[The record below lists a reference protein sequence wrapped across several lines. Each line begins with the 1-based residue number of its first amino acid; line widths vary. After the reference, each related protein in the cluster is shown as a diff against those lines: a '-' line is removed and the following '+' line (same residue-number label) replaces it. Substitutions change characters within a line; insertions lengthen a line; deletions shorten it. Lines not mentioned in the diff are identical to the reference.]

1 MSPAS
6 IMNEQGPKLLQCGF
20 LISYRFDEL
29 GGPCHRGLVDD
40 IPIQERKLTAKLFG
54 LAAHFVSEHAPDGT
68 LGSDL
73 CFGLQLGAVR
83 SLGDGKIRLA
93 VSGRKSH

>member
-29 GGPCHRGLVDD
+29 RGPSHGVLVDD
-40 IPIQERKLTAKLFG
+40 IPIQERKLTAKLLG
-54 LAAHFVSEHAPDGT
+54 LATRLVSEHAPDST
-68 LGSDL
+68 VGSDL
-73 CFGLQLGAVR
+73 CFGLQLGTVR
-83 SLGDGKIRLA
+83 SLGDGKLRRA
-93 VSGRKSH
+93 VPGGNSH